1 MGTKCI
7 RCFTE
12 IKDTYVGR
20 EDCLVSVFVSFGI
33 PDKKFGPA
41 EDEEE
46 RSARKILTIT
56 ERFSLPEGEDPKK
69 SIAERVFDLEEES
82 IKLKFHREKDRILSQ
97 VDTNIIDLLYISI
110 HLLCLQIVFFNRPG
124 EGHRTVMEDDV
135 TVYVVDPR
143 ESEPD
148 IRELQVIKHLHR
160 YRYC

>member
-1 MGTKCI
+1 M
-7 RCFTE
+7 
-12 IKDTYVGR
+12 
-20 EDCLVSVFVSFGI
+20 SVFVSFGI

-97 VDTNIIDLLYISI
+97 VDISIIDLLYISI

-160 YRYC
+160 YIYC

>member
-1 MGTKCI
+1 M
-7 RCFTE
+7 
-12 IKDTYVGR
+12 
-20 EDCLVSVFVSFGI
+20 SVFVSFGI

-97 VDTNIIDLLYISI
+97 VDISIIDLLYISI

>member
-1 MGTKCI
+1 M
-7 RCFTE
+7 
-12 IKDTYVGR
+12 
-20 EDCLVSVFVSFGI
+20 SVFVSFGI

-97 VDTNIIDLLYISI
+97 VDISIADLLYIST
-110 HLLCLQIVFFNRPG
+110 HLLNQ
-124 EGHRTVMEDDV
+124 
-135 TVYVVDPR
+135 
-143 ESEPD
+143 SEK
-148 IRELQVIKHLHR
+148 IRRSSFSL
-160 YRYC
+160 

>member
-1 MGTKCI
+1 M
-7 RCFTE
+7 
-12 IKDTYVGR
+12 
-20 EDCLVSVFVSFGI
+20 SVFVSFGI

-97 VDTNIIDLLYISI
+97 VDINIIDLLYISI

-148 IRELQVIKHLHR
+148 IRELQVIKHLHTH
-160 YRYC
+160 RYC

>member
-1 MGTKCI
+1 M
-7 RCFTE
+7 
-12 IKDTYVGR
+12 
-20 EDCLVSVFVSFGI
+20 SVFVSFGI

-97 VDTNIIDLLYISI
+97 VDISISDLLYISI

-148 IRELQVIKHLHR
+148 IRELQVIKHLHTH
-160 YRYC
+160 RYC

>member
-1 MGTKCI
+1 M
-7 RCFTE
+7 
-12 IKDTYVGR
+12 
-20 EDCLVSVFVSFGI
+20 SVFVSFGI

-97 VDTNIIDLLYISI
+97 VDINIIDLLYISI
-110 HLLCLQIVFFNRPG
+110 YIYCVSRLSSS
-124 EGHRTVMEDDV
+124 TVPEKV
-135 TVYVVDPR
+135 TG
-143 ESEPD
+143 
-148 IRELQVIKHLHR
+148 Q
-160 YRYC
+160 

>member
-1 MGTKCI
+1 M
-7 RCFTE
+7 
-12 IKDTYVGR
+12 
-20 EDCLVSVFVSFGI
+20 SVFVSFGI

-97 VDTNIIDLLYISI
+97 VDIDINIIDLLYISI

-160 YRYC
+160 YIYC

>member
-1 MGTKCI
+1 M
-7 RCFTE
+7 
-12 IKDTYVGR
+12 
-20 EDCLVSVFVSFGI
+20 SVFVSFGI

-97 VDTNIIDLLYISI
+97 VDIDINIIDLLYISI

>member
-1 MGTKCI
+1 M
-7 RCFTE
+7 
-12 IKDTYVGR
+12 
-20 EDCLVSVFVSFGI
+20 SVFVSFGI

-97 VDTNIIDLLYISI
+97 VDISIIDLLYFSI

>member
-1 MGTKCI
+1 M
-7 RCFTE
+7 
-12 IKDTYVGR
+12 
-20 EDCLVSVFVSFGI
+20 SVFVSFGI

-148 IRELQVIKHLHR
+148 IRELQVIKHLHTH
-160 YRYC
+160 RYC

>member
-1 MGTKCI
+1 METKCVL
-7 RCFTE
+7 CFTE

-97 VDTNIIDLLYISI
+97 VDISISDLLYISI
-110 HLLCLQIVFFNRPG
+110 HYIYCVSRLSSS
-124 EGHRTVMEDDV
+124 TVPEKA
-135 TVYVVDPR
+135 TG
-143 ESEPD
+143 
-148 IRELQVIKHLHR
+148 Q
-160 YRYC
+160 